1 MSPAGGHVH
10 VRRSRR
16 RHAQDRTLNRLSYQN
31 RLWTWLV
38 LEPIEEDGIIVA
50 VSSAQLDWGSV
61 VTMRPNT
68 EMTVPRR
75 RSRVVI
81 TIHMLCEIMS
91 MEVLKRRV
99 TKRRQDG

>member
-10 VRRSRR
+10 VRRSRC
-16 RHAQDRTLNRLSYQN
+16 RHAQDRTFNSLDYQN
-31 RLWTWLV
+31 QLWTWLV
-38 LEPIEEDGIIVA
+38 LEPIEEDGILVA
-50 VSSAQLDWGSV
+50 VLSPKLEWGFV
-61 VTMRPNT
+61 VAIRPNT

>member
-1 MSPAGGHVH
+1 MGGNIYM
-10 VRRSRR
+10 RRSRPR
-16 RHAQDRTLNRLSYQN
+16 RLQYRAFNSLNCENGLRM
-31 RLWTWLV
+31 RCV
-38 LEPIEEDGIIVA
+38 LEPVQKNSIFVA
-50 VSSAQLDWGSV
+50 IFSAQHVYGFV

-81 TIHMLCEIMS
+81 TIHMLREIMS

>member
-1 MSPAGGHVH
+1 
-10 VRRSRR
+10 
-16 RHAQDRTLNRLSYQN
+16 
-31 RLWTWLV
+31 
-38 LEPIEEDGIIVA
+38 
-50 VSSAQLDWGSV
+50 
-61 VTMRPNT
+61 MRPNT

-91 MEVLKRRV
+91 MEVLKRRA

>member
-10 VRRSRR
+10 VRRSRC
-16 RHAQDRTLNRLSYQN
+16 RHAQDRTLNSLDYQN
-31 RLWTWLV
+31 QLWTWLV
-38 LEPIEEDGIIVA
+38 LEPIEEDGILVA
-50 VSSAQLDWGSV
+50 VLSTKLEWGFV
-61 VTMRPNT
+61 VAMRPNT
-68 EMTVPRR
+68 EMTVPRH